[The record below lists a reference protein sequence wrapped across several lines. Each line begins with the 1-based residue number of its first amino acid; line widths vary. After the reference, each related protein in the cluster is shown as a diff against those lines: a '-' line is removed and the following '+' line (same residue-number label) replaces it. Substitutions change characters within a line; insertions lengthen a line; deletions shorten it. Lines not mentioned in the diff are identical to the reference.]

1 LNSLKE
7 VIMKGNLALLSMAAL
22 LAAAAAFAQPPAAPG
37 YDVSMETKL
46 AGTVESVTE
55 IPGGHRGAGLHVTLA
70 VGKDKW
76 DVHLGPQNFARSIGL
91 EPAKGDSW
99 DVTGSADGK
108 QKIVVAREVRKGDKT
123 YRLRDAQG
131 FPLWSH
137 GRR

>member
-1 LNSLKE
+1 
-7 VIMKGNLALLSMAAL
+7 MKRRLAPLPLAAGIAAL
-22 LAAAAAFAQPPAAPG
+22 FAAAVFAQPPASSPG
-37 YDVSMETKL
+37 YDASRETKL
-46 AGTVESVTE
+46 AGTVEAVTE

-70 VGKDKW
+70 VGGDKW
-76 DVHLGPQNFARSIGL
+76 DVHLGPSSFVRGTGL
-91 EPAKGDSW
+91 DPAKGDAW
-99 DVTGSADGK
+99 DVTGSIDEK